1 LGNAIDQFKD
11 GENVDSR
18 IQVNHFVLG
27 LDKVS
32 KKQKV
37 IDFFKCETRNH
48 DYWAGHLVAELELNY
63 FIRNAIKWRVNVVTM
78 DFVDFYPD
86 LIKFLIG
93 SNFAEKRLFIKKALL
108 NGRDYTYNMRSLVT
122 R

>member
-1 LGNAIDQFKD
+1 LGNAVDQFKD

-27 LDKVS
+27 LERVS
-32 KKQKV
+32 NKQKV
-37 IDFFKCETRNH
+37 IDFFNCETRNH
-48 DYWAGHLVAELELNY
+48 DYWAGQLVAELELNY

-93 SNFAEKRLFIKKALL
+93 SNFGEKRLFIKKALL
-108 NGRDYTYNMRSLVT
+108 NGRDYTCNMRSLVT